1 MQEPLFVSRD
11 DSPSL
16 CPGLAFFDPDLRV
29 PLDLNWSGDTVRV

>member
-16 CPGLAFFDPDLRV
+16 CPGLAFFDPDLKGS
-29 PLDLNWSGDTVRV
+29 P